1 MTNHLLKLFYTTKDK
16 NYRGRQIMLKLCCM
30 LIAALLAAGLFQD
43 TAQAASGIKIYDY
56 ATKKESTYK
65 DKQVKVT
72 LNGKTVT
79 NTKYPGILVNGI
91 SLVPYDDVFQSSGIA
106 AECTY
111 NKSKGTVSIS
121 KYGKTI
127 TMTIGSTKA
136 TLNGQKVTLP
146 VAPKRIKY
154 VKANTTKVL
163 VPSRFISEKLGLT
176 YSWNSSTSTVAIV
189 KTSMVLSYDGGEKF
203 EYTGAQGK
211 VTVNGKNISLGNMPS
226 IITNNTAMV
235 RAKKVFTDASI
246 GATYSY
252 NKSDKSVTL
261 TKADKTL
268 VMYIGKKTA
277 YLNGNAISMDTAPI
291 VVTNHAVKT
300 SYVMVPGGFTASCLG
315 YDYQWNNT
323 TRTSVITTQKKQTTV
338 VNQNGSGVA
347 PELGDSGALTE
358 VGTILGQW
366 ISTDTAIQKSSGVRQ
381 INAETNT
388 GYGSVITVERDYTN
402 LKQNAETFIIN
413 STGSFGKVSSQSSD
427 KIITIK
433 AEGMTCSDQTY
444 QAYGIFSNFVNTV
457 GIYNNGD
464 NSTSIQFDMP
474 STEFSY
480 DLSLSANRQSLY
492 VTVYYNTLT
501 SAVIGSNNYCDYVT
515 LTGVEPLKVTSNNS
529 NGYINIELPYT
540 TCGFNDINTMISGA
554 KYITYFNVIGG
565 PDKTYVVIG
574 VNEGYEYY
582 VSQNQNQY
590 SIIFMVPGSGGAVG
604 DSTSSGSGGNSGGLS
619 RTLDKAFCEI
629 IMPKPEGLTSS
640 MMSDED
646 NYFNHNFV
654 IRLQGDYTS
663 VINNSTIT
671 NTSGTVT
678 GINVSLNSNNET
690 EISVNTSKL
699 QGYQYGM
706 DDTNIY
712 INIGNPKEIY
722 KNIVILDPGHG
733 GDAKGAEY
741 FGTKEKD
748 LNYKILYTIGKKYFN
763 RDSST
768 LKVYYTRI
776 KDVDMSLSDRA
787 AFASKYGADLFVSLH
802 MNAALIDS
810 AHGTEV
816 YYSTSNNS
824 PNSAGLTSK
833 ILADALAESIPAN
846 LGTLRR
852 GSKAAKY
859 TVVHKNTVP
868 AVLIELGFLSN
879 KSDHSLLTDENFQEN
894 AARTIYETV
903 LQVLN
908 QYPTGR

>member
-1 MTNHLLKLFYTTKDK
+1 MT
-16 NYRGRQIMLKLCCM
+16 KLCCM

-43 TAQAASGIKIYDY
+43 TALAASGIKIYDY

-79 NTKYPGILVNGI
+79 KAKYPGILVKGI
-91 SLVPYDDVFQSSGIA
+91 ALVPYDDVFQTSGIA

-111 NKSKGTVSIS
+111 NKSKGTISIS

-146 VAPKRIKY
+146 VAPMRIKY
-154 VKANTTKVL
+154 VKENTTKVL
-163 VPSRFISEKLGLT
+163 VPSRYITEKLGLT

-189 KTSMVLSYDGGEKF
+189 KTSMVLSFDHGEKF

-235 RAKKVFTDASI
+235 RAKRVFTDASI
-246 GATYSY
+246 GAVYSY
-252 NKSDKSVTL
+252 NNSDKSITL
-261 TKADKTL
+261 TKGDKTL
-268 VMYIGKKTA
+268 VMYLGNKTA
-277 YLNGNAISMDTAPI
+277 YLNGNAMTMDTAPI
-291 VVTNHAVKT
+291 LVTNHSVNT

-315 YDYQWNNT
+315 YDYKWNNT
-323 TRTSVITTQKKQTTV
+323 TRTSIITTQTHQSSVGNQT
-338 VNQNGSGVA
+338 GSGTS
-347 PELGDSGALTE
+347 PELGDSGAMTE

-366 ISTDTAIQKSSGVRQ
+366 IGAETAFQRSSGVHQ
-381 INAETNT
+381 INAETYT
-388 GYGSVITVERDYTN
+388 ASGAITTVERDYNN
-402 LKQNAETFIIN
+402 LKLNAETFIIN
-413 STGSFGKVSSQSSD
+413 STGNFGEVTSQSSD
-427 KIITIK
+427 KVLTLK
-433 AEGMTCSDQTY
+433 ATGMIGSDQTY
-444 QAYGIFSNFVNTV
+444 QAYGVISNLVNTI

-464 NSTSIQFDMP
+464 NSATIQLEMP
-474 STEFSY
+474 SAEFSY

-492 VTVYYNTLT
+492 VTIYYNSLT

-515 LTGVEPLKVTSNNS
+515 LTGVEPLKVTTSNS
-529 NGYINIELPYT
+529 TGYINIELPYT
-540 TCGFNDINTMISGA
+540 TSGLSDINTMISGA

-565 PDKTYVVIG
+565 TDKTHVIIG

-590 SIIFMVPGSGGAVG
+590 SFIFAVPGSGSTTGGSTGSGVG
-604 DSTSSGSGGNSGGLS
+604 NGGNSGGFS
-619 RTLDKAFCEI
+619 KTLDKAFCEI
-629 IMPKPEGLTSS
+629 IMPKPDGLTPS

-646 NYFNHNFV
+646 KYFDRNFV

-663 VINNSTIT
+663 VINNSTIM

-678 GINVSLNSNNET
+678 GISVALNGNNET
-690 EISVNTSKL
+690 EITVRTSKL

-712 INIGNPKEIY
+712 INIGNPKDIY

-733 GDAKGAEY
+733 GGANGAQY

-763 RDSST
+763 QDTSK

-802 MNAALIDS
+802 MNASLTKS

-816 YYSTSNNS
+816 YYSSSNNS
-824 PNSAGLTSK
+824 PNAAGLTSK
-833 ILADALAESIPAN
+833 MLADAFAESIPTN
-846 LGTLRR
+846 LGTLKR
-852 GSKAAKY
+852 GSRAEKY

-879 KSDHSLLTDENFQEN
+879 ESDYSLLSDANFQEN
-894 AARTIYETV
+894 AARTIYETL

-908 QYPTGR
+908 KYPTGR